1 MNLQRT
7 SVIILAAIAIGL
19 FSVALDYAQPV
30 FMPLVIAV
38 LVSWI
43 LAPAVMFLNRFGVP
57 KAVAIVLL
65 ILIIL
70 GVFFLVGLFFY
81 NSIQSFMR
89 SFPEYQ
95 ARLQEILDSISEA
108 LNVRFGVSPA
118 LLDDIDWTNMVRGYL
133 LSLSGGFLDFVT
145 SLFIVTIFLIFLLL
159 ELPYLKTKLESAFES
174 RTSETIGL
182 IIEHINQQI
191 GRYLTLKLLISAAT
205 GFFIWLS
212 LRIIGMEFPVIWGFA
227 GFVLNF
233 IPNIGS
239 TVHFFITSLMGA
251 IQFLPDHL
259 GKAVAVAVAMLTIQT
274 IIGNILDPR
283 LQGHRLDISPFL
295 ILFSLIFWGWLWGAV
310 GMLLATPITVSIR
323 IICDNVPSLKPIS
336 LLMGKGFGR
345 SRSTG

>member
-1 MNLQRT
+1 MHLNRIVIMNLQRT

-159 ELPYLKTKLESAFES
+159 EL
-174 RTSETIGL
+174 
-182 IIEHINQQI
+182 
-191 GRYLTLKLLISAAT
+191 
-205 GFFIWLS
+205 
-212 LRIIGMEFPVIWGFA
+212 
-227 GFVLNF
+227 VLNVKRV
-233 IPNIGS
+233 S
-239 TVHFFITSLMGA
+239 
-251 IQFLPDHL
+251 
-259 GKAVAVAVAMLTIQT
+259 
-274 IIGNILDPR
+274 
-283 LQGHRLDISPFL
+283 SP
-295 ILFSLIFWGWLWGAV
+295 
-310 GMLLATPITVSIR
+310 
-323 IICDNVPSLKPIS
+323 
-336 LLMGKGFGR
+336 
-345 SRSTG
+345 